1 MPAEGSPGGVA
12 TPPVETPPAETPS
25 AETPSGAVLCSVG
38 HKTAEK
44 GRRMRTDDFDYPL
57 PDELIAQSPAE
68 PRDSCRLLVLHRD
81 GGAGATG
88 EATPLPCG
96 GSVEH
101 RVFRDLLDY
110 LEPGDV
116 LVANKTRVLPA
127 RLVGHKAKTGGVAE
141 TLLLKRRE
149 DVDALGHVWECLV
162 NPGKRLKPG
171 AVIEYRPG
179 GLHAPES
186 APVVLTGEVLD
197 FVDDSKGGR
206 LVRFEPRGEGADG
219 APLTLY
225 AAIHAAGHVPLPPY
239 ITSYEGDPEKYQT
252 VYAMSEEHSA
262 AAPTAGLHFT
272 PELIERIR
280 AKGCGFET
288 VELEVG
294 IDTFRLVEEDDP
306 TQHVMHTE
314 RYHVPQR
321 VVDAVHAAKAAGHR
335 VIAVG
340 TTAVRSLESA
350 WDAEAPA
357 AQPPVTARHF
367 EGRPDS
373 ADALGRG
380 DIVARE
386 NATTN
391 LYLMPGS
398 TYHVVDALVT
408 NFHVPRSTLMMLVS
422 ALASRDQIMAA
433 YNEAIGRRYRFLS
446 FGDAMLIE

>member
-1 MPAEGSPGGVA
+1 
-12 TPPVETPPAETPS
+12 
-25 AETPSGAVLCSVG
+25 
-38 HKTAEK
+38 
-44 GRRMRTDDFDYPL
+44 MRTDDFDYPL
-57 PDELIAQSPAE
+57 PDELIAQAPAE
-68 PRDSCRLLVLHRD
+68 PRDSCRLLVLHR
-81 GGAGATG
+81 GGGEGVTG
-88 EATPLPCG
+88 SAAPIADG

-101 RVFRDLLDY
+101 RHFYDLADY
-110 LEPGDV
+110 LEPGDL
-116 LVANKTRVLPA
+116 LVANKTRVMPA

-149 DVDALGHVWECLV
+149 DLDALGHVWECLV

-171 AVIEYRPG
+171 AVIEYRAG

-186 APVVLTGEVLD
+186 SPVVLTGEVTD
-197 FVDDSKGGR
+197 FVEDSKGGR
-206 LVRFEPRGEGADG
+206 LVRFEPQGADPATG
-219 APLTLY
+219 EPRTLD

-239 ITSYEGDPEKYQT
+239 ITQYEGDPEKYQT
-252 VYAMSEEHSA
+252 VYAMREEHSA

-272 PELIERIR
+272 PELIERLR
-280 AKGCGFET
+280 ERGVGFTT

-314 RYHVPQR
+314 RYHVPAE
-321 VVDAVHAAKAAGHR
+321 VVEAVHATKAAGHR
-335 VIAVG
+335 VVAVG

-350 WDAEAPA
+350 FDAYAPA
-357 AQPPVTARHF
+357 AEPPMVARGF
-367 EGRPDS
+367 EGRADS
-373 ADALGRG
+373 ADTLGRG

-386 NATTN
+386 NATTQ

-398 TYHVVDALVT
+398 TYHVVDALIT

-422 ALASRDQIMAA
+422 ALASREQIMGAYQAA
-433 YNEAIGRRYRFLS
+433 IDERYRFLS